1 MEHDLSRS
9 TTKLREQSTYLR
21 THASVCVCT
30 RTCTLETMQGNL
42 YLMYVYT
49 IKTITCKY
57 LFNFCSAT
65 KLQNPTGCNFHV
77 CQPISTTARM
87 YVHVFMH
94 MTIQIPGQSPAL
106 CTLIPLGKEYDGTQL
121 KDAGHITLPSPG
133 TLNSAMEKTA

>member
-1 MEHDLSRS
+1 MKHDLSRS

-21 THASVCVCT
+21 TRASVCVCMQT
-30 RTCTLETMQGNL
+30 RTLETMQGNL
-42 YLMYVYT
+42 YLHVQIPVIM
-49 IKTITCKY
+49 CKY

-65 KLQNPTGCNFHV
+65 KLQNPTGCNLHV
-77 CQPISTTARM
+77 WQPISTTARM

-94 MTIQIPGQSPAL
+94 MTIEIPGQSPAL
-106 CTLIPLGKEYDGTQL
+106 CTVIPLGKEYDGTQL